1 MIFTDKDI
9 KELIEF
15 NNYIGIKI
23 KNEIYFRENRGNY
36 LNFLNNSGFLQSKNN
51 TSNNT
56 VNNVFSMNVI
66 QRQIASYL

>member
-23 KNEIYFRENRGNY
+23 KNEIYFRENRRNY

>member
-1 MIFTDKDI
+1 MVFTDKDI
-9 KELIEF
+9 EELIEF
-15 NNYIGIKI
+15 NNFINLKI
-23 KNEIYFRENRGNY
+23 KNEIYFRKNY
-36 LNFLNNSGFLQSKNN
+36 LNFLNNAGFLQNKNN